1 MELDKG
7 SASLIVTLSHGVITV
22 THGEDDVVLFEAPVV
37 FGTWSNMFDA
47 MKSCIENGRAQ

>member
-1 MELDKG
+1 
-7 SASLIVTLSHGVITV
+7 
-22 THGEDDVVLFEAPVV
+22 VLFEAPVV